1 MDIKALKNVIVGTK
15 SVPVKPGDI
24 VRNVDD
30 AEAKALIAMGYAAEA
45 KGEDAKA
52 KTPPANKAKAAPDNK
67 GEESDPFVALLKGTV
82 AEVTAALDGFDVDGL
97 KKLRA
102 LETEG
107 QGRKGILDAIAEYD
121 LGEGE

>member
-45 KGEDAKA
+45 KDKGGAPE
-52 KTPPANKAKAAPDNK
+52 NKAKGKAPEDKADDN
-67 GEESDPFVALLKGTV
+67 DPHLALLKGTV

-102 LETEG
+102 LETAG
-107 QGRKGILDAIAEYD
+107 QGRKGVLDAIAEYD
-121 LGEGE
+121 LGE